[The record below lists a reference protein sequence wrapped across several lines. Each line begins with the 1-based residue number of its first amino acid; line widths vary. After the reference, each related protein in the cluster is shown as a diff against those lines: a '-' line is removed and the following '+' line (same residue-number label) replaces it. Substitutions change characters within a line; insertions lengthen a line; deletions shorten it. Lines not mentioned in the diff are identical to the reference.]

1 MFNKIFPKIHAE
13 GYKFLVIAGIITII
27 FYIFSNFLALI
38 GLLLTVWVYYFFRD
52 PERVIIND
60 DNYLVS
66 PADGEV
72 IKVEEVNGPKELG
85 LENKNFKKIS
95 IFMNVFDCHVNRI
108 PCSGKIEEILYKPG
122 KFLNASLDKASE
134 DNERNYYKI
143 KDQHGNDIIVVQ
155 IAGLVARRIVCES
168 NKDQDLKQGDRIG
181 MIRFGSRAD
190 VYYENYE
197 PLVKIGQTAI
207 AGETLLAKKIM
218 EPQKKNFKIVSD
230 KKNARV
236 ILPNM
241 LTLIGVCIGLTS
253 IRFALDGR
261 FEFAI
266 IAIIFAALI
275 DGLDGR
281 IARLIKGTSKVGKE
295 LDSLTDMISFGV
307 APAFIMYFWKL
318 NTLGRFGWLL
328 CLVYV
333 ICVALRLARFNV
345 NSNQESSWRDNFFEG
360 VPSPAGAILVLTPL
374 IFSLSGFDMIQ
385 LNYDLI
391 VPTFFVV
398 ISFLLISKFPSYSFK
413 KIVIPRRTTIFLLF
427 GIVLFFGLLLI
438 YTFNVITISAIIY
451 LLLLPISFFHYQKI
465 KKHHENDRIQDDDD
479 LEDVL

>member
-1 MFNKIFPKIHAE
+1 MEQPKNNL
-13 GYKFLVIAGIITII
+13 K
-27 FYIFSNFLALI
+27 
-38 GLLLTVWVYYFFRD
+38 
-52 PERVIIND
+52 
-60 DNYLVS
+60 
-66 PADGEV
+66 
-72 IKVEEVNGPKELG
+72 
-85 LENKNFKKIS
+85 
-95 IFMNVFDCHVNRI
+95 
-108 PCSGKIEEILYKPG
+108 
-122 KFLNASLDKASE
+122 
-134 DNERNYYKI
+134 
-143 KDQHGNDIIVVQ
+143 
-155 IAGLVARRIVCES
+155 LVA
-168 NKDQDLKQGDRIG
+168 
-181 MIRFGSRAD
+181 
-190 VYYENYE
+190 
-197 PLVKIGQTAI
+197 
-207 AGETLLAKKIM
+207 
-218 EPQKKNFKIVSD
+218 D
-230 KKNARV
+230 KKKARM

-318 NTLGRFGWLL
+318 NSLGRFGWLL
-328 CLVYV
+328 CLVFV

-345 NSNQESSWRDNFFEG
+345 NSNQEPSWRDNFFEG
-360 VPSPAGAILVLTPL
+360 VPSPAGGILVLTPL
-374 IFSLSGFDMIQ
+374 IISLSGFDFIK

-391 VPTFFVV
+391 VPIFFVV
-398 ISFLLISKFPSYSFK
+398 TSFLLISKFPSYSFK

-438 YTFNVITISAIIY
+438 YTFNVIAISTLVY
-451 LLLLPISFFHYQKI
+451 LILLPVSYFHYQKI
-465 KKHHENDRIQDDDD
+465 KKKHEKDKIKDEDD